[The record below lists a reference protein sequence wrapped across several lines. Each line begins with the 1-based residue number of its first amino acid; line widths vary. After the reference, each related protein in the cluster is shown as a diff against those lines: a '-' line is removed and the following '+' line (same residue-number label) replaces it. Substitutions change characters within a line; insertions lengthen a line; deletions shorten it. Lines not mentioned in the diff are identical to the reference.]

1 MKTTIYTLNNYKNIP
16 QMKFLSTHQVEAI
29 EIVGRV
35 FPFKID
41 SLIVDEVIDWRNIH
55 NDPMFIITFP
65 QKAMLNEE
73 HYRAMKI
80 ILDHGGDALS
90 MNRMADMIRNELDP
104 EKKGSKVLEVQAC
117 VNQHRQAY

>member
-1 MKTTIYTLNNYKNIP
+1 MKTTIYTLNNYKSIP
-16 QMKFLSTHQVEAI
+16 QMKFLSTLQIEAI

-41 SLIVDEVIDWRNIH
+41 SLIVDELIDWRNIH
-55 NDPMFIITFP
+55 NDPMFKITFP
-65 QKAMLNEE
+65 QKSMLNEE

-80 ILDHGGDALS
+80 ILDHRGDAIA
-90 MNRMADMIRNELDP
+90 MNRMADIIRNELDP

-117 VNQHRQAY
+117 VNINGQTH